1 MDLRETISRAHIIP
15 ILVISTFVMFLKPIP
30 VSGQGASARRQTAEP
45 ARQECVEGVGR
56 VHAAWTLLRGSSAE
70 RPTPEIHLFGG
81 LGQKPHFVWGVHKA
95 PEFYLVTKDALLI
108 RT

>member
-1 MDLRETISRAHIIP
+1 MDLRETLSRAHIIP

-56 VHAAWTLLRGSSAE
+56 VHAAWTLITRAYRGFLPIDVNLRE
-70 RPTPEIHLFGG
+70 PPF
-81 LGQKPHFVWGVHKA
+81 
-95 PEFYLVTKDALLI
+95 
-108 RT
+108 